1 MENPTPMSESQPPRR
16 SVPRTVTPLSV
27 PAIDA
32 AGTLRF
38 PLKQQALDA
47 LVRDAL
53 EEDGA
58 FDDLTTIATVVSE
71 RRARA
76 ALVARENGVVCG
88 VALALDAFRLL
99 DPKVAIRIDVED
111 GMRVS
116 PGASVLF
123 VNGNA
128 RALLSAE
135 RVALNFLQRLSG
147 IASITA
153 EFVAAVEGSGAKI
166 LDTRKT
172 TPGWRALEKY
182 AVRAGGGHNHRMD
195 LSTAVLIKDNHLAAL
210 DGDIAMAVHRTRELA
225 PGVKV
230 EVECDSM
237 EQVERALAAGADIIM
252 LDNMS
257 LEDMRAAVRFVRK
270 RAILEVSGGVNLATV
285 RGIAETGVD
294 WISVGALT
302 HSAPSLDLAL
312 DFD

>member
-1 MENPTPMSESQPPRR
+1 MENPTPMSESQQPRR

-27 PAIDA
+27 PAIDSTSA
-32 AGTLRF
+32 LKF

-47 LVRDAL
+47 VVRDAL
-53 EEDGA
+53 DEDGA
-58 FDDLTTIATVVSE
+58 FNDLTTIATVVSE

-76 ALVARENGVVCG
+76 TLVARETGVVCG
-88 VALALDAFRLL
+88 IPLAVNAFRLL

-116 PGASVLF
+116 PGSSVLF

-147 IASITA
+147 IASLTA
-153 EFVAAVEGSGAKI
+153 QFVAAVEGTGAKI

-172 TPGWRALEKY
+172 TPGWRPLEKY
-182 AVRAGGGHNHRMD
+182 AVRAGGGQNHRLD
-195 LSTAVLIKDNHLAAL
+195 LSSAVLIKDNHLSAV
-210 DGDIAMAVHRTRELA
+210 DGDISVAVNRARELT

-230 EVECDSM
+230 EVECDNLD
-237 EQVERALAAGADIIM
+237 QVEQALAAGADIIM
-252 LDNMS
+252 LDNMAID
-257 LEDMRAAVRFVRK
+257 DMKRAVRLVNH
-270 RAILEVSGGVNLATV
+270 RAVLEASGGVSLTTV
-285 RGIAETGVD
+285 RAIAETGVD

-302 HSAPSLDLAL
+302 HSAPAMDLGL